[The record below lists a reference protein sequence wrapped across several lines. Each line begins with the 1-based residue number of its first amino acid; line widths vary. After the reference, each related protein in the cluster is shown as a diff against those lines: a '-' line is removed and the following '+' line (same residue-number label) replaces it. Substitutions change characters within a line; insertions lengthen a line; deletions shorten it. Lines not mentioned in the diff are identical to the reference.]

1 MLSAKAPVA
10 KHRTSEAR
18 PMIRIRHLQ
27 GALMSLK
34 TLGCS
39 SRPLFYP
46 PILKALK
53 HFLARQQ
60 EVGQPIITK

>member
-1 MLSAKAPVA
+1 MLSAKALVA
-10 KHRTSEAR
+10 DHRTSEAS
-18 PMIRIRHLQ
+18 PMIRIRLLQ

-39 SRPLFYP
+39 SRPLSYP

-53 HFLARQQ
+53 HFLASQQ